1 MRMFPRKTDTTS
13 GEFWESFPMEDSF
26 RSDRNR
32 LCRPLSSSAKTSVLY
47 SVTNADGDGREV
59 PRRIVLNNS
68 LRGSPVSRTGESRQG
83 LLEVDQKCSPSQL
96 IKRHQLF
103 PVEVPWLPKSLAL
116 RLPPVPPFRTPF
128 SSSHLEQ
135 VEGIRAFHLILQ
147 IIYIELNELFFIYW
161 ASQIC
166 FSINHC
172 FSILYDECTSYY
184 TPTIVR
190 NNSQGYPLSYV
201 SHIRKLLKYWC
212 QVFQGFIKPLFLQLY
227 QSYDNS

>member
-116 RLPPVPPFRTPF
+116 RLPPVPIPYSLLFE
-128 SSSHLEQ
+128 SSGTGGRNKSIPPDTANNLHWIERIILHLLSLSNMLL
-135 VEGIRAFHLILQ
+135 HKS
-147 IIYIELNELFFIYW
+147 LFFHFIRWMHVILY
-161 ASQIC
+161 ANYSEKQLTGISTILC
-166 FSINHC
+166 FSYKKTLEILMS
-172 FSILYDECTSYY
+172 SI
-184 TPTIVR
+184 P
-190 NNSQGYPLSYV
+190 
-201 SHIRKLLKYWC
+201 
-212 QVFQGFIKPLFLQLY
+212 GFY
-227 QSYDNS
+227 